1 VGNAHQLINR
11 RVGNAHQLTQQ
22 DLVIMRESLNL
33 SRKHILAGGVLLLS
47 FGAMFEPIGKLPTP
61 QNLHL
66 PGDQTISINIAQ
78 DWQLHPGDTI
88 AGHKVAGGI
97 GDIAIELQSGFWP
110 LGGATIHAPFSGRV
124 RIDQRQCL
132 YYTAPTLPDQ
142 MLRLCGLSS
151 PHLGAVP
158 ATQAIGQGRS
168 LQLAT
173 LRKQSTGK
181 WAIVEPD
188 KTLIEKL
195 LKAP

>member
-1 VGNAHQLINR
+1 
-11 RVGNAHQLTQQ
+11 
-22 DLVIMRESLNL
+22 MRESLNW

-47 FGAMFEPIGKLPTP
+47 FGAMFEPIGNPPHIHNPQLPA
-61 QNLHL
+61 
-66 PGDQTISINIAQ
+66 DQTISINIAQ

-88 AGHKVAGGI
+88 AGYKVAGGI
-97 GDIAIELQSGFWP
+97 GDIAIELQSGSWP
-110 LGGATIHAPFSGRV
+110 MGGATVHAPFNGRV

-132 YYTAPTLPDQ
+132 YYTAPAIPDQ

-151 PHLGAVP
+151 PHLGPIAAP
-158 ATQAIGQGRS
+158 QAIGQGRS